1 MREQIRVVG
10 VGGGRERGRVKEG
23 GYKSW
28 GNDERESGKL
38 KIGPGGFK

>member
-10 VGGGRERGRVKEG
+10 VRERGRVKGG

-28 GNDERESGKL
+28 GNDERERGKL